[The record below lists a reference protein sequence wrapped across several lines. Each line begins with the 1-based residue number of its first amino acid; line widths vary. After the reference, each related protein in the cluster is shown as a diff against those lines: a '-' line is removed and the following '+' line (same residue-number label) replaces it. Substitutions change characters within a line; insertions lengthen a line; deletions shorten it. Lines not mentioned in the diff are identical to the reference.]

1 MKKPHINLPKPLQ
14 KPVRLTQVAYTLL
27 LFHLLAVFAW
37 LVVIAPL
44 YLQAD
49 NTTQLNDFFASM
61 SFNLAFLLFFIFFGT
76 PVVSLIAAWFTRSA
90 KIPQSKTFKAYLW
103 LHVVWFICHTV
114 LIIAIAAFSR
124 NYTST
129 GGFFELFAISYPAI
143 TYPLFAL
150 GAVILS
156 VLSIRKMSRTK

>member
-14 KPVRLTQVAYTLL
+14 KPVKLTQVAYTLL

-49 NTTQLNDFFASM
+49 NTTQLNEFFATM
-61 SFNLAFLLFFIFFGT
+61 NFNMAFLLFFIFFGT
-76 PVVSLIAAWFTRSA
+76 PMVSLAAAWFSKMVKLT
-90 KIPQSKTFKAYLW
+90 KSKTLKTYFW
-103 LHVVWFICHTV
+103 LHTVWFISHTV
-114 LIIAIAAFSR
+114 LIISIAAFSR
-124 NYTST
+124 SYTST

-150 GAVILS
+150 AAVILS
-156 VLSIRKMSRTK
+156 VLSIRKMGATK